1 MAYCGNCGTQ
11 LDEKKRFCPECGKS
25 NISQTGARVGQGV
38 DKAINFAEINI
49 PEVRKQLTSDNKRY
63 FSPALFILALFCL
76 LLPFLTLSCG
86 GQEIVTLTVV
96 DLATGIEIYGER
108 ADGNIWAILLII
120 TLVAGLVFS
129 ILKGD
134 QIPKLILGS
143 ASAGLL
149 SLIIIAVGV
158 SNELSEIGIN
168 SKFRFGFYLLLMT
181 LLGIVG
187 LNAYFLSLKTSHS
200 GIDGQYNRI
209 PPRRRPN
216 ISQTATE

>member
-1 MAYCGNCGTQ
+1 M
-11 LDEKKRFCPECGKS
+11 
-25 NISQTGARVGQGV
+25 
-38 DKAINFAEINI
+38 
-49 PEVRKQLTSDNKRY
+49 
-63 FSPALFILALFCL
+63 
-76 LLPFLTLSCG
+76 
-86 GQEIVTLTVV
+86 V

-158 SNELSEIGIN
+158 SNELSRQGGMEIGIN
-168 SKFRFGFYLLLMT
+168 YKFRFGFYLLLMT

-209 PPRRRPN
+209 PPRRSPN
-216 ISQTATE
+216 ISQTATESVPERTRLESTDDIDIELF